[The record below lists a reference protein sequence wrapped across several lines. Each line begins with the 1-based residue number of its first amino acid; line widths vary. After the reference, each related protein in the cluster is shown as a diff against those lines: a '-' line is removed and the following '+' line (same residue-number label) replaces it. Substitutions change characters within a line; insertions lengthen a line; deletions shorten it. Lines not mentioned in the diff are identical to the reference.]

1 MSNLGKESETAIG
14 RQEEVPEPEEFV
26 SAGGGRPLQIQVR
39 HGHRIGLALGSGSA
53 RGWSHIGVIKGLL
66 EIGIRPQVVVGSSI
80 GSLVAAA
87 YVCDFLDEFEQ
98 WVLDL
103 SWREVLLLMDVTLRG
118 GFLKGER
125 LFRFFREK
133 NRDSPIESLPT
144 RFAAVATDMDSGKEV
159 WLQEGS
165 VLEAV
170 RASAAL
176 PGLFKPVLHQ
186 GRWLIDGGL
195 VNPVPVSVCQ
205 ALGADLVIAVDLNAH
220 ITGRPSRRQ
229 FNPGVVD
236 LDSGSQR
243 FWQRRARLQK
253 VEDEAGAPGV
263 VSVMASAINIMQDR
277 ITRGRMA
284 GTPPDLL
291 LTPRLE
297 ELGMFDYHR
306 GAIAIRE
313 GKEVVMHASVRL
325 RQLLA
330 D

>member
-1 MSNLGKESETAIG
+1 MRKPSKRDETAIG
-14 RQEEVPEPEEFV
+14 REEEVPQPEEFV
-26 SAGGGRPLQIQVR
+26 AAGGGLPMQIPVSK
-39 HGHRIGLALGSGSA
+39 GHCIGLALGSGSA
-53 RGWSHIGVIKGLL
+53 RGWAHIGVLRGLM
-66 EIGIRPQVVVGSSI
+66 EVGIRPQVVVGSSI
-80 GSLVAAA
+80 GALVGAA
-87 YVCDFLDEFEQ
+87 YVCDFLDEFED

-118 GFLKGER
+118 GFLKGDR
-125 LFRFFREK
+125 LFRFFRER
-133 NRDSPIESLPT
+133 NRDCRIEDLAT
-144 RFAAVATDMDSGKEV
+144 AFAAVATDLDTGKEV
-159 WLQEGS
+159 WLRSGS

-176 PGLFKPVLHQ
+176 PGLFKPVCHQ
-186 GRWLIDGGL
+186 EQWLIDGGL

-220 ITGRPSRRQ
+220 ITGRPNRRQ
-229 FNPGVVD
+229 FNPGAID
-236 LDSGSQR
+236 LESGSKR
-243 FWQRRARLQK
+243 FWRRKARM
-253 VEDEAGAPGV
+253 EAATAQGDAPGV

-306 GAIAIRE
+306 GAVAIRE
-313 GKEVVMHASVRL
+313 GREVVLHASVRL